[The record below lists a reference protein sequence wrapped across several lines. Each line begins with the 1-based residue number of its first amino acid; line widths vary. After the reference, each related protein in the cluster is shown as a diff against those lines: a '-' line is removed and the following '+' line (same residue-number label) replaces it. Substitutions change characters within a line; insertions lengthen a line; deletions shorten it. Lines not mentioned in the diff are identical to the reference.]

1 MVDIINTN
9 LEIITELAKMNQGI
23 SDNLPFL
30 KVIRYFIFENDILFI
45 DNGLMIISEDFLISF
60 TSYLISE

>member
-9 LEIITELAKMNQGI
+9 LEIITELAKMNQGF
-23 SDNLPFL
+23 SDNPPFL
-30 KVIRYFIFENDILFI
+30 KVFRYFIFENDILFI
-45 DNGLMIISEDFLISF
+45 DKGLMIISEEFLISF